1 MKRLCALKRIG
12 TVCCML
18 VVAAISIHLCQHA
31 SLFFEFGDVHAQ
43 FEQADV
49 ENSYALERDTEA
61 DLESLTPNDAIAKL
75 VKINSSYSRASFLF
89 KWLAEANKTDLIEM
103 LRISE
108 GVERNA
114 YRTEIQTAT
123 TRKLATLDPYLS
135 LQWISGQPRVS
146 RAPVLRSLFHEW
158 SLIDIDQAVEGA
170 KLISGSDRKTALET
184 ILSKHND
191 LAASAVL
198 DVSRELELEEVG
210 LQSISDSETRE
221 LLDDPATAWDSLLSD
236 SLDDESQLDSLE
248 LVAAAWR
255 EQEGFDVLLQV
266 AKLFP
271 MKDDRSAL
279 STVIEG
285 SVVKDIEDAFAWLR
299 KVPRLERGELP
310 CALAMVAARTDPE
323 LAFREIAAW
332 SDDPIHVQ
340 LEKSAANTWAKTDPR
355 EMLERI
361 KTIPQ
366 SARVGAMEIALT
378 RLAYGSPIEAVAYM
392 EATKE
397 FVRSDTHFARTIA
410 KQWSFT
416 DPEAALEWA
425 IAYSAE
431 DKELLDS
438 LRRVIFRNLVRV
450 DLEKALDISRSN
462 IRSTLIRVD
471 DAAEYDVIWELTQ
484 LGKIEEAISLLPQ
497 VHGQAR
503 FFSILALGE
512 MLVRAG
518 DPIKTIELGTEI
530 PSLNNPLFGPA
541 SYFNTTLD
549 LWAIRNPQQLFQTLP
564 LITSPLV
571 RSLAARTLI
580 DLQDATPAL
589 TEEQIQSAQAF
600 LDEHPI
606 SVDALRQ
613 ELVFP
618 AEKGLISLDQL
629 DEPEEVQ
636 AQITDAVEQ
645 GTSVS
650 TGTNEIDLNS
660 GDRVTAFERSV
671 TLYETLDSARVE
683 DLRDLLKD
691 SRDIEQ
697 ASDRRH
703 RQVAIASRF
712 ASLNPEKALEAAFEF
727 PANDRLPVLEGIF
740 AEWSESDLTSATK
753 AAASLDQRNR
763 TTALKSITAMRDDLG
778 VQKLRS
784 IAREL
789 GHAGYANDIEN
800 DSLLVE
806 FADNPRRVWHY
817 LTHDG
822 LENSSQLDILTQVA
836 EAAVE
841 IEGLDVLFH
850 LHAPF
855 SRVRF
860 VDEILVLDAVVT
872 ALVKNDPEVTWKYV
886 QSGSSK
892 TPVHSSE
899 RTDITGTNVRSQW
912 DRAYMTNVVQELL
925 LKSWSA
931 WNPTFVLERLEHIPR
946 QLQSLACEHALE
958 ALVAIEP
965 ERAVE
970 LMQTLKHLGTNRDRV
985 VSRFV
990 RQWSTADPSAALAW
1004 VQSERSIEDQ
1014 SRQDLLMYVLSSLAL
1029 EDPKL
1034 ALEIAGRE
1042 PNPSQIEHWIIYELA
1057 LMDVETAIEVLPLVS
1072 EEGQYF
1078 ANAGVAEQLIENGDV
1093 DRAVAIRKQYE
1104 EDSGESVNWFMFF
1117 LDWAIENPVQL
1128 FERLDDLPPT
1138 LRFEGAHA
1146 LDYRH
1151 LPELTQEQ
1159 KDTVHAIYEAG
1170 QN

>member
-1 MKRLCALKRIG
+1 MEILR
-12 TVCCML
+12 
-18 VVAAISIHLCQHA
+18 
-31 SLFFEFGDVHAQ
+31 
-43 FEQADV
+43 
-49 ENSYALERDTEA
+49 NS
-61 DLESLTPNDAIAKL
+61 ES
-75 VKINSSYSRASFLF
+75 
-89 KWLAEANKTDLIEM
+89 
-103 LRISE
+103 
-108 GVERNA
+108 VERNA
-114 YRTEIQTAT
+114 YRTEIQTAS
-123 TRKLATLDPYLS
+123 TRKLATLDPDLA
-135 LQWISGQPRVS
+135 LRWISDQPRV
-146 RAPVLRSLFHEW
+146 RRTPILKSLFHEW
-158 SLIDIDQAVEGA
+158 SLIALDQAVEGA
-170 KLISGSDRKTALET
+170 MLISGGDRKTALET
-184 ILSKHND
+184 ILSTRND
-191 LAASAVL
+191 LATSDVL
-198 DVSRELELEEVG
+198 NIARELELEEVG
-210 LQSISDSETRE
+210 MQVISAVEARE
-221 LLDDPATAWDSLLSD
+221 LLEDPTTAWDFLVSD
-236 SLDDESQLDSLE
+236 NLDDESQLDSLK
-248 LVAAAWR
+248 LVAAAWK
-255 EQEGFDVLLQV
+255 EQEGYDVLLQV
-266 AKLFP
+266 ARLFP
-271 MKDDRSAL
+271 MRDDRSAL

-285 SVVKDIEDAFAWLR
+285 AVDKDIEDAFSWLR
-299 KVPRLERGELP
+299 NVPRSERGELP
-310 CALAMVAARTDPE
+310 CALAMVAACIDPE
-323 LAFREIAAW
+323 LAINEIAAW
-332 SDDPIHVQ
+332 SDEPIHVQ
-340 LEKSAANTWAKTDPR
+340 LEKTVANTWARVDPR

-361 KTIPQ
+361 ETIPQ

-378 RLAYGSPIEAVAYM
+378 RLAYESPTEAVEYM

-397 FVRSDTHFARTIA
+397 FVRSDSHFARTIA

-484 LGKIEEAISLLPQ
+484 LGKIDEAISLLPQ

-512 MLVRAG
+512 MLVGAG
-518 DPIKTIELGTEI
+518 DPIKAIELGTEI
-530 PSLNNPLFGPA
+530 PSLNNPLFRPA

-589 TEEQIQSAQAF
+589 TEEQIQSAQSF

-606 SVDALRQ
+606 TVDALRQ

-629 DEPEEVQ
+629 DEPEEDVQ
-636 AQITDAVEQ
+636 AQVTDALEQ
-645 GTSVS
+645 GTRVF
-650 TGTNEIDLNS
+650 TGTDEIGLNS
-660 GDRVTAFERSV
+660 DDRVIAFERIV
-671 TLYETLDSARVE
+671 ALYETLDSARVE

-697 ASDRRH
+697 ASDKSH

-712 ASLNPEKALEAAFEF
+712 ASLNPDKALKAAFEF
-727 PANDRLPVLEGIF
+727 PTSDRLPLLEGIF

-753 AAASLDQRNR
+753 AAASLDQRYR
-763 TTALKSITAMRDDLG
+763 TTALRSITAMRDDLG
-778 VQKLRS
+778 VHKIRS

-806 FADNPRRVWHY
+806 FADNPRKVWHY

-822 LENSSQLDILTQVA
+822 IENSSQLDILTQVA

-872 ALVKNDPEVTWKYV
+872 ALVKNDAEVTWMYV

-892 TPVHSSE
+892 TPVHSGE
-899 RTDITGTNVRSQW
+899 PTDITETNARSQW

-931 WNPTFVLERLEHIPR
+931 WNPTFVLERLEQIPR

-970 LMQTLKHLGTNRDRV
+970 LMQTLKHLGTDRDRV
-985 VSRFV
+985 VARFV

-1004 VQSERSIEDQ
+1004 VQSVRSIEDQ

-1057 LMDVETAIEVLPLVS
+1057 QTDVETAIEVLPLVS
-1072 EEGQYF
+1072 QKGRYY

-1117 LDWAIENPVQL
+1117 LDWAIENPIQL

-1159 KDTVHAIYEAG
+1159 KDTVQAIYEAG
-1170 QN
+1170 QD